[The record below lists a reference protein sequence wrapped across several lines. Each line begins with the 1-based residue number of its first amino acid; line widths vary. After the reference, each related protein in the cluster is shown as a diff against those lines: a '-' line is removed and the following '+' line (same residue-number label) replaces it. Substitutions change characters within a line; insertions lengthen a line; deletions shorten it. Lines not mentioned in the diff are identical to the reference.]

1 MPLIRFEEIDKIIRK
16 KGKNSFEIKIIK
28 SKESIRFYEKEF
40 KLVLNPNQKKKS
52 NPNFSRN

>member
-40 KLVLNPNQKKKS
+40 KLVLNPNQKK
-52 NPNFSRN
+52 RVIQI